1 MSSIYCDETHS
12 LALKRSPLPPISQT
26 LIRKNG
32 RFDMAGKRTKQKER
46 GSAANPSV
54 PEASEVE
61 VADEAS
67 EPVEAAAPLTL
78 ALPADFRIAAQTA
91 FKQQL
96 IGALD
101 HDAIVLDGGAVERVD
116 TAALQLLVVF
126 QRELDAR
133 QRAPSWQSASP
144 VLTEAAEVLGLTQTL
159 KMPAPELA

>member
-1 MSSIYCDETHS
+1 
-12 LALKRSPLPPISQT
+12 
-26 LIRKNG
+26 
-32 RFDMAGKRTKQKER
+32 MAGKRTKRKEH
-46 GSAANPSV
+46 GGATDHGAA
-54 PEASEVE
+54 PEATAAGAA
-61 VADEAS
+61 VAAHET
-67 EPVEAAAPLTL
+67 AAAGPMTV

-133 QRAPSWQSASP
+133 QRTPTWQSASP
-144 VLTEAAEVLGLTQTL
+144 ALTEAADVLGLTQIL